1 MVTDWSDWQCYAFY
15 HERFRYT
22 FRWSHF
28 LFAAMIQPTVTFLQ
42 DERDVLKVSSQ
53 CSLPFLGKHHSL
65 QADTKMQSSWYFCR
79 KAFHKWKQN
88 EQQVHSSSFH
98 LIFQIFF
105 LRQCTVEVSMTKFE
119 HIHKHMH
126 REHICTQLCT
136 SMGVFFL
143 VCTVPWIQERLDF
156 RVHGSADRTISPTI
170 EGLWGQLWVTSK
182 LWQVGFWGLAMFF
195 FKEGLLFRQWMVAF
209 WVGSKRAVRKR
220 WPGSR
225 LACLVTCLKNGVY
238 LIET

>member
-1 MVTDWSDWQCYAFY
+1 MVTDWSDGSAMLFIMNAFATLSA
-15 HERFRYT
+15 EVTSCLRP
-22 FRWSHF
+22 WSSRPWLFCRTSETCWKWVHSAHF
-28 LFAAMIQPTVTFLQ
+28 LFWGSTTLCRQIPRCKAVDIFAA
-42 DERDVLKVSSQ
+42 K
-53 CSLPFLGKHHSL
+53 
-65 QADTKMQSSWYFCR
+65 
-79 KAFHKWKQN
+79 
-88 EQQVHSSSFH
+88 QVHSSSFP
-98 LIFQIFF
+98 LIFQNFF
-105 LRQCTVEVSMTKFE
+105 TSMYSRSLYEEIWTFSQTK
-119 HIHKHMH
+119 MQ
-126 REHICTQLCT
+126 REHVCTQLCT

-170 EGLWGQLWVTSK
+170 EGLWGQLWATCK

-225 LACLVTCLKNGVY
+225 LACLVTCLKNGC
-238 LIET
+238 I